1 MRAWPDTEA
10 LHIDCRGMF
19 GDREYMWVEAAPHV
33 HVRYL
38 PGHEAAAG
46 KCVTQREDPVLTG
59 IIPQLE
65 PDGVLLS
72 WRDEDHDQLFV
83 PRREDAPEHRVPVSV
98 WSWEGE
104 AVDQGDEAAKWGE
117 DLIGRPVRLVAI
129 SEATPRWVERNPVLG
144 RVGFSDGYPI
154 TVGTTTTFL
163 RLNGYLESVGR
174 PAVPTNRARATII
187 LDGLDMGDER
197 CFPEDYVSTIT
208 VRDRGATLV
217 LERRKACG
225 RCPVPDTDQ
234 LTGQRK
240 THVRAAL
247 GKLGRTGLH
256 RDTELFGTDPEIFL
270 TQNFIVHLP
279 EEMAAGETITIR
291 RGMEVEV
298 TVTESTN
305 WVPAK

>member
-129 SEATPRWVERNPVLG
+129 SDPDTPSAYAPGDRVFHQKFGYG
-144 RVGFSDGYPI
+144 RVMGVEGNKLS
-154 TVGTTTTFL
+154 VTF
-163 RLNGYLESVGR
+163 EV
-174 PAVPTNRARATII
+174 
-187 LDGLDMGDER
+187 
-197 CFPEDYVSTIT
+197 
-208 VRDRGATLV
+208 
-217 LERRKACG
+217 
-225 RCPVPDTDQ
+225 
-234 LTGQRK
+234 
-240 THVRAAL
+240 
-247 GKLGRTGLH
+247 
-256 RDTELFGTDPEIFL
+256 
-270 TQNFIVHLP
+270 
-279 EEMAAGETITIR
+279 AGEKKVIDSFVSR
-291 RGMEVEV
+291 
-298 TVTESTN
+298 
-305 WVPAK
+305 A